1 MRVLCRVIVDAQEQL
16 VSALQDAVAAV
27 EAAGVPEDLRPAAF
41 SKVFEHIA
49 GGGPSASQGRG
60 ARGGAEAGDIERG
73 DAVGRIATRLGLE
86 AEVVS
91 RVFDVDDEGVHLTV
105 PRSALDDSKRT
116 AMREVARLISAAR
129 QAAGVDDEYTPL
141 ATIREACDDRGVLNS
156 PNFAA
161 AMQALDG
168 DGMRFRGASGSREVK
183 VNTAGYEK
191 AADIVRRIAG
201 R

>member
-1 MRVLCRVIVDAQEQL
+1 MADAPEQL
-16 VSALQDAVAAV
+16 VSVLRDAVAAV

-41 SKVFEHIA
+41 SKVFEHIV
-49 GGGPSASQGRG
+49 GGAPSAPPSRG
-60 ARGGAEAGDIERG
+60 APGGAEAGDIDRG
-73 DAVGRIATRLGLE
+73 DAVGRIATKLSLD

-129 QAAGVDDEYTPL
+129 QASGLDEEYTPL

-168 DGMRFRGASGSREVK
+168 DGMRFRGPSGSREVK
-183 VNTAGYEK
+183 VNAAGYEK
-191 AADIVRRIAG
+191 AADIVQRIAG
-201 R
+201 S

>member
-1 MRVLCRVIVDAQEQL
+1 MVDPPEQL
-16 VSALQDAVAAV
+16 VSTLRGAVAAV

-41 SKVFEHIA
+41 SKAFEHIA
-49 GGGPSASQGRG
+49 GGAPSAQAGRE
-60 ARGGAEAGDIERG
+60 ALGGADAGDVDRG
-73 DAVGRIATRLGLE
+73 DAVGRIATKLGLD

-129 QAAGVDDEYTPL
+129 QAAGLDEEYTPL

-168 DGMRFRGASGSREVK
+168 DGMRFRGPSASREVK
-183 VNTAGYEK
+183 VNAAGYEK